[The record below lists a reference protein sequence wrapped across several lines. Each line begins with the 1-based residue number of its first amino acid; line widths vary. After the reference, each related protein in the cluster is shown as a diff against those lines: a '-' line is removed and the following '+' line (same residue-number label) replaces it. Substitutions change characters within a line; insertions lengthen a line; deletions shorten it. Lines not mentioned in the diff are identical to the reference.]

1 MNARGIGL
9 LVLALALAGCADA
22 GPREGS
28 GRYEPAGIEV
38 EGTGYAVAQVGK
50 VPRFCS
56 SFPPSRTVLSAASC
70 TGLPL
75 RNFVPAALPDAVVGL
90 DATWVRV
97 TLRGTFRDGVLTVR
111 SWRAPMPR
119 RDLDPVP
126 QFTDEELNRVWAVQL
141 DPAATALATWAET
154 QPESA
159 GVWWDRRI
167 RLVLAF
173 TGEVERLER
182 EARARWG
189 GPIRVIE
196 RPWREQDLEDLH
208 RRLAADPR
216 FSGNLTSR
224 GGDDLMT
231 GSVRLGVVLA
241 DERTRAIVD
250 EIRGPD
256 GPPVHLDPFLRPV

>member
-9 LVLALALAGCADA
+9 LLVLALAGCADTGTRA
-22 GPREGS
+22 S
-28 GRYEPAGIEV
+28 VGRDEPTGIEV
-38 EGTGYAVAQVGK
+38 EGTGYAVAQAGK

-56 SFPPSRTVLSAASC
+56 SFPPYRMAVSAAGC

-75 RNFVPAALPDAVVGL
+75 RDVVPAALPDAVVGL
-90 DATWVRV
+90 DATWAHV

-111 SWRAPMPR
+111 SWRPPMPR

-126 QFTDEELNRVWAVQL
+126 QFTDEELERVWAVQL
-141 DPAATALATWAET
+141 DPAATALARWAKA

-173 TGEVERLER
+173 TGDVERLER
-182 EARARWG
+182 EARARWN

-196 RPWREQDLEDLH
+196 RPWRGQDLKDLY
-208 RRLAADPR
+208 RRLTADPR
-216 FSGNLTSR
+216 FSGNLTWR
-224 GGDDLMT
+224 GGADLMT
-231 GSVRLGVVLA
+231 GSVRLGVVFA
-241 DERTRAIVD
+241 DERTRAIVE

-256 GPPVHLDPFLRPV
+256 GPPVHLDPFLRPIP